1 MSKAHLDALSLS
13 DQLRKRLVDLSLDDH
28 ATRNDELNE
37 ALRSIWHSQ
46 GSEGGLVGDIWVE
59 GAFPS
64 KLSDQ
69 TLNALR
75 ASGEINDDLGKLLI
89 SNGAM
94 PGDRPLYTHQADS
107 IRFAREKSGGSPA
120 LVVTAGTGAG
130 KTECFLLPMLQR
142 LFSRPRST
150 HRGMRAL
157 ILYPL
162 NALVNDQVDRLHGWL
177 KDQDGVT
184 LFAFTGET
192 PEAHNDAE
200 NANLLYDISRF
211 QSRKEARGL
220 CDHDGEPTS
229 GGPQPDIVITNYA
242 MLEFMLARP
251 QDDCFFTD
259 ALEAVILDEA
269 HLYNGT
275 LASEITMLLRR
286 LMLRCGKKPKDL
298 LQVAT
303 SATLGGT
310 SEELRKFV
318 STMFTR
324 SMDETF
330 HVQGTLIKPE
340 FPEARPPAAVF
351 GGAPIIVS
359 DYKASNFEEFALVV
373 ARNDDPSKFEFKA
386 VPSLR
391 DGLAA
396 TCRHF
401 TTEPFPM
408 GNEFPAKWLHHAL
421 AKAPALAKLATILFD
436 KGAQR
441 LDDLAGFIFGEDGDI
456 KDKRQALTAL
466 LQLAASAR
474 AEVADYPLLPHRI
487 HLLVR
492 PPVGISAC
500 LNPDCGGTPRLP
512 HAGRLVGG
520 RQEVCPDCKSPMLPI
535 FRCSECSIHVLG
547 CHSRPDHQ
555 LAYPAIGHANVDGQ
569 ADHWFECCPDAE
581 ANASLFFDPA
591 RKRLEFEGAGGGG
604 WPIKKTKGECP
615 NCEASTECLVPLVS
629 IPGLFQTMAAETTLA
644 ATPPFP
650 ADNRKWKPSEGRRLL
665 CFSDSRREA
674 ARLGPSFL
682 KQHEIHLLRSILHD
696 HFMGGHSHRNP
707 VRIDALCGR
716 TDADSLARNARLR
729 EMLAQFLHQESGLGH
744 HANEWKQAV
753 WQENSKNALGKNHL
767 ESLVYQMVAQEF
779 AVASERRSMEA
790 MGFLEIRY
798 PGVEELAIPPTLEG
812 ILPTEPLR
820 AALRG
825 QWPVFQSIML
835 DTLRWDGAI
844 TLGLDELDQDFETR
858 FTRPGRWV
866 SLRDSAWNVDPFIA
880 KVRNKR
886 TKFAKALVSCLAPA
900 ITKDQS
906 DQLVVKIL
914 EESFNQLAAQ
924 ADYGRLLEDLLAKDN
939 KETEG
944 GDASLSLRLRFE
956 NLVLAVPDAMF
967 QSSGT
972 GRVFS
977 RHVGGILPV
986 GGQVNPLQTVT
997 HAQLDADPAYGRQRR
1012 EYADPQSPLRIGLW
1026 AEEHSAQMDNV
1037 ENRRLQ
1043 DLFKHGIRNILSCT
1057 TTMEV
1062 GIDIGGL
1069 AAVYLANVPPGRANY
1084 LQRAGRAGRRSDGS
1098 SVVVSFIRNRPFDQE
1113 VFNRFG
1119 DYLGS
1124 KLRKPLVL
1132 LDRKRIARRHFH
1144 SWLLNRFVHES
1155 APPPAGAMNAYGGMN
1170 WFVGRKDPPFW
1181 GSKAPVPA
1189 PDNAAVFHISPAYKC
1204 LAGFIDN
1211 QDPASSPHC
1220 PSARFLLQ
1228 GTPLEAHAC
1237 GRGLLDQAK
1246 GAFNEAVGQWL
1257 EVLDI
1262 LYENWV
1268 DAVNMARSLAPT
1280 NPEVRAHRAHA
1291 NAIGYQ
1297 IKEFNEITVIEAL
1310 ADNQVLPSYGFPIH
1324 VRKLEVMV
1332 TEKAGKRIKVK
1343 PDPTFRLERPGILA
1357 IGEYVPGSLLI
1368 AGGRGVHSR
1377 GLKKSWL
1384 PINADQTPGLKGTL
1398 GKCPNGHDFYWFRK
1412 EFEKCPFCEKA
1423 VEAAGASIL
1432 FVRHGFTTAPWDPP
1446 RFTRR
1451 QATVAVV
1458 ETNTVSFTEKID
1470 TVEPL
1475 PRFGGVD
1482 GLQARY
1488 REDGEIMVY
1497 NRGKNGRGF
1506 AICQKCGYCDS
1517 EKKSHAY
1524 KDGGAVNLPSKF
1536 ERHAPLYNPDQ
1547 HKFCWP
1553 MGQAYVWRGH
1563 ILAAREKT
1571 DVLLLDFSGVTGA
1584 HAATDNSIMYAIGFA
1599 IQRAAAKALDL
1610 DMREMGVD
1618 LIPTGPAGEH
1628 WGVIL
1633 FDNVPGGAGHV
1644 LELLQGDEG
1653 RRLIVAARDSLF
1665 VDPGH
1670 HDRCVTGC
1678 LDCVLSFETQRR
1690 ISTGLFKRREAH
1702 AFLNALVAPD

>member
-1 MSKAHLDALSLS
+1 MSKAHLDALSLAE
-13 DQLRKRLVDLSLDDH
+13 QLRKRFVDLSLDDH
-28 ATRNDELNE
+28 ATRDKALNDV
-37 ALRSIWHSQ
+37 LRSIWESQ
-46 GSEGGLVGDIWVE
+46 GSEGGLIGDIWVE

-64 KLSDQ
+64 RLSEENLD
-69 TLNALR
+69 TLR
-75 ASGEINDDLGKLLI
+75 AAGEIDDELRGLLI
-89 SNGAM
+89 GNGAM

-107 IRFAREKSGGSPA
+107 IRFAREKAGGSPA

-142 LFSRPRST
+142 LFSRRRST

-177 KDQDGVT
+177 KGQDSVT

-192 PEAHNDAE
+192 PETHKDAE

-298 LQVAT
+298 LQIAT

-310 SEELRKFV
+310 SVELREFI

-324 SMDETF
+324 TMDETF
-330 HVQGTLIKPE
+330 HVQGTLVKPE
-340 FPEARPPAAVF
+340 FPDARPPADGPGETA
-351 GGAPIIVS
+351 AIVA
-359 DYKASNFEEFALVV
+359 DYEASKFEEHPLVV
-373 ARNDDPSKFEFKA
+373 ARNDNPSVFELKA
-386 VPSLR
+386 IPELR
-391 DGLAA
+391 SGLAA
-396 TCRHF
+396 ACRHF
-401 TTEPFPM
+401 TSEPFPL
-408 GNEFPAKWLHHAL
+408 GNEYPAKWLHHSL
-421 AKAPALAKLATILFD
+421 AKAPALALLANTLFD
-436 KGAQR
+436 NGAQK
-441 LDDLAGFIFGEDGDI
+441 LDDLAILVFGAGGMLEE
-456 KDKRQALTAL
+456 KRRALTVL

-474 AEVADYPLLPHRI
+474 AEVTGYPLLPHRI

-500 LNPDCGGTPRLP
+500 VNPGCGGTPRLS
-512 HAGRLVGG
+512 HAGRIVGG
-520 RQEVCPDCKSPMLPI
+520 RHEVCPDCESPMLPI
-535 FRCSECSIHVLG
+535 FRCSECSTHVLG
-547 CHSRPDHQ
+547 CHSRPDHH
-555 LAYPAIGHANVDGQ
+555 LAYPAIGQANAEGQ
-569 ADHWFECCPDAE
+569 ADHWFESCTDAD
-581 ANASLFFDPA
+581 ANASLFYDPA
-591 RKRLEFEGAGGGG
+591 RKRLELDGAGGGG
-604 WPIKKTKGECP
+604 WPIKIAEGECP
-615 NCEASTECLVPLVS
+615 NCRESTKCFQPLVS
-629 IPGLFQTMAAETTLA
+629 IPGLFQTLAAETTLA
-644 ATPPFP
+644 ATPAFP
-650 ADNRKWKPSEGRRLL
+650 ADNRNWKPSQGRRLL

-696 HFMGGHSHRNP
+696 HFLGRDPHRNP

-716 TDADSLARNARLR
+716 TDADSLGRNNRLR
-729 EMLAQFLHQESGLGH
+729 EMLAQFLHQDTGLRH
-744 HANEWKQAV
+744 HANEWEQAI
-753 WQENSKNALGKNHL
+753 WQENARKALGRSHL
-767 ESLVYQMVAQEF
+767 ESLIYQMVAQEF

-790 MGFLEIRY
+790 IGFLEIRY
-798 PGVEELAIPPTLEG
+798 PGVEGLQVPPALEG
-812 ILPTEPLR
+812 LLPTEPLR
-820 AALRG
+820 ATLRD

-835 DTLRWDGAI
+835 DTLRWDGAV
-844 TLGLDELDQDFETR
+844 TLGMDELDLDYETR
-858 FTRPGRWV
+858 FIRPGKWV
-866 SLRDSAWNVDPFIA
+866 SLRNSGWNVVPFIPPE
-880 KVRNKR
+880 RNKR

-900 ITKDQS
+900 INENESKE
-906 DQLVVKIL
+906 LVAKIL

-924 ADYGRLLEDLLAKDN
+924 ADGGLPLEDVLEKGD

-944 GDASLSLRLRFE
+944 GDSSLSLRLRFE

-972 GRVFS
+972 GRVFT

-986 GGQVNPLQTVT
+986 GGSANPLQTVT
-997 HAQLDADPAYGRQRR
+997 QAQLDADPAYGRQRR
-1012 EYADPQSPLRIGLW
+1012 EYADPRSPLRIGLW
-1026 AEEHSAQMDNV
+1026 AEEHSAQMDNT

-1069 AAVYLANVPPGRANY
+1069 TAVYLANVPPGRANY

-1119 DYLGS
+1119 DYLGA

-1155 APPPAGAMNAYGGMN
+1155 APAAAGAMNAYGSMN
-1170 WFVGRKDPPFW
+1170 WFVGRDDPPFW
-1181 GSKAPVPA
+1181 RNDAPVPSQ
-1189 PDNAAVFHISPAYKC
+1189 DNPSQFHKSSACKR
-1204 LAGFIDN
+1204 LAGFIEHM
-1211 QDPASSPHC
+1211 DPASSPHC
-1220 PSARFLLQ
+1220 PGARFLLQ
-1228 GTPLEAHAC
+1228 GTPLEADAC
-1237 GRGLLDQAK
+1237 GRELLDQAK
-1246 GAFNEAVGQWL
+1246 AAFNGAVEQWL

-1262 LYENWV
+1262 LYESWV
-1268 DAVNMARSLAPT
+1268 GEVNAARGLSGT
-1280 NPEVRAHRAHA
+1280 NSEVRAKRAHA
-1291 NAIGYQ
+1291 NAIRYQ
-1297 IKEFNEITVIEAL
+1297 IEEFNEITVIEAL

-1332 TEKAGKRIKVK
+1332 TEQTRRGARIK

-1384 PINADQTPGLKGTL
+1384 PINADQTPGLRGTL
-1398 GKCPNGHDFYWFRK
+1398 GKCPNGHDYYWYREAFK
-1412 EFEKCPFCEKA
+1412 KCPFCDND
-1423 VEAAGASIL
+1423 VTAAGISVL

-1451 QATVAVV
+1451 QETVAVV
-1458 ETNTVSFTEKID
+1458 ETNTVSFTEKND
-1470 TVEPL
+1470 TVDPL
-1475 PRFGGVD
+1475 PRFGGID
-1482 GLQARY
+1482 GLLARY

-1506 AICQKCGYCDS
+1506 AICQKCGSCES
-1517 EKKSHAY
+1517 ER
-1524 KDGGAVNLPSKF
+1524 KDFAHEGGAVNLSSKF
-1536 ERHAPLYNPDQ
+1536 ERHAPLYNHDE
-1547 HKFCWP
+1547 HKSCWP
-1553 MGQAYVWRGH
+1553 NGQAFVWRGH

-1571 DVLLLDFSGVTGA
+1571 DVLLLDFSGVAGA
-1584 HAATDNSIMYAIGFA
+1584 DAATDNSIMYAVGFA

-1610 DMREMGVD
+1610 DLREMGVD
-1618 LIPTGPAGEH
+1618 LIPTGPAGKH

-1644 LELLQGDEG
+1644 FELLRGDQPS
-1653 RRLIVAARDSLF
+1653 RLMAAARDSLF
-1665 VDPGH
+1665 VDDVH
-1670 HDRCVTGC
+1670 HERCVTGC
-1678 LDCVLSFETQRR
+1678 LDCVLSFDTQRR

-1702 AFLNALVAPD
+1702 AFLDALVAPD